1 MKFTLVDFMIKI
13 KDPYFILFDLLE
25 CFLNQIENDREKM
38 AHEKTIN
45 LVSSIHKNLID
56 SYASHNHARAQS
68 KFLMWLFVRLIQQML
83 NFVDKF
89 VEEGVDLD
97 CKHELGF
104 KKNTSILNDNAEF
117 WRTSYQVIIGE
128 HQQIPFFLQIILA
141 SSYKICKHM
150 DVIKLI
156 GEYNENA
163 YVYENFL
170 RHFAAYCPY
179 LIREQQDEEADSIE
193 LRNDRI
199 VESKKS
205 ILQISFDQINTIQFK
220 KKPKVNRNKLRLIR
234 VEELFKNENTE
245 KEVICFNLEKAIEE
259 TLSESFIHYVQSCSH
274 ILIEKLMSK
283 FNMFKFFEFL
293 HSYYLFRSNEI
304 MFIFA
309 KKLFDLIK
317 SYETYQDEAI
327 LNNLFYNSSYS
338 VFTTAILTQI
348 STFNFNLIK
357 ISYCQQEKQAATS
370 NMGTF
375 ESSRLVDSIQLKIN
389 ITWPLN
395 IILKQSDLD
404 TYNKIF
410 IFLLQIKQV
419 KYDLDSLYIKGFNL
433 HHFLIDYTHTF

>member
-1 MKFTLVDFMIKI
+1 
-13 KDPYFILFDLLE
+13 
-25 CFLNQIENDREKM
+25 
-38 AHEKTIN
+38 
-45 LVSSIHKNLID
+45 
-56 SYASHNHARAQS
+56 
-68 KFLMWLFVRLIQQML
+68 VRLIQPIL

-97 CKHELGF
+97 YKHELGF
-104 KKNTSILNDNAEF
+104 KKNSSILNDNAEF

-128 HQQIPFFLQIILA
+128 KQQIPFFMQIILS

-163 YVYENFL
+163 YVYENFI
-170 RHFAAYCPY
+170 RHFRAYCSY
-179 LIREQQDEEADSIE
+179 LIKDEQDDEERNPIE
-193 LRNDRI
+193 STNEI
-199 VESKKS
+199 ESNKS
-205 ILQISFDQINTIQFK
+205 LLQISFNQINKVELK
-220 KKPKVNRNKLRLIR
+220 KQPKLSRNKLKLIR
-234 VEELFKNENTE
+234 VEELFKSENDE
-245 KEVICFNLEKAIEE
+245 KEIICFNLEKAIEE

-327 LNNLFYNSSYS
+327 LNNLFYHSSYS
-338 VFTTAILTQI
+338 VFTTAILTQN
-348 STFNFNLIK
+348 SAFNFNLIK
-357 ISYCQQEKQAATS
+357 ISYCQQEKQTS
-370 NMGTF
+370 TSGNMGMF

-419 KYDLDSLYIKGFNL
+419 KYDLDSLHIKGFYL
-433 HHFLIDYTHTF
+433 SFTFNQPS